1 LGWRATGPLL
11 LFLGLLT
18 LLNAPFDWASL
29 GLTRALLRRGLELG
43 GWWPY
48 LLAIAD
54 AMLAAGVIT
63 LLTIVCVLGVQ
74 AFDDLAVLSGGDDAR
89 VLPLS
94 DLFNGIEAHPSAPE
108 LWWVYA
114 LLLSTMIPS
123 LVNLMIGGAS
133 LLRGVPWI
141 TKLLLWLMPER
152 APPRPF
158 DRAWIAVLLTLQVF
172 VGAMIGFIL
181 QGLLVYLVIW
191 WLLPPFGLDLLD
203 LARAVAAP
211 DLPAHVIAAIAGLV

>member
-1 LGWRATGPLL
+1 
-11 LFLGLLT
+11 
-18 LLNAPFDWASL
+18 
-29 GLTRALLRRGLELG
+29 
-43 GWWPY
+43 
-48 LLAIAD
+48 
-54 AMLAAGVIT
+54 MLAAGIIT
-63 LLTIVCVLGVQ
+63 LLTVVCVLGVQ
-74 AFDDLAVLSGGDDAR
+74 VFDDLAVLSGGDDAS

-108 LWWVYA
+108 FWWVYA

-152 APPRPF
+152 AAPRSF

-172 VGAMIGFIL
+172 VGAAIGIAAQVFL
-181 QGLLVYLVIW
+181 AYVVIW
-191 WLLPPFGLDLLD
+191 WFPALFEQNLLD

-211 DLPAHVIAAIAGLV
+211 DLPGRVIAALAGLV